1 MGVSRKAGLGFILV
15 TLFLDILGIGVV
27 VPVLPRLV
35 ASFVGDDTAKGSQLV
50 GYLTATYS
58 LMQFIFAPMLGSLSD
73 RFGRR
78 PVLLVSLLGSTIG
91 YSLLAFAPSL
101 GWFFAG
107 RIVAGICG
115 ASFGAATA
123 YIADVSPPEKRAQ
136 NFGLMG
142 MAFGLGF
149 IAGPSMGGMLGHYDL
164 RLPFVLAAALSLANA
179 VYGLLVLPESLAPDH
194 RRPFSWASSN
204 PFGTLKALYR
214 YEAVLGL
221 ASSLFFLALAQRG
234 LESVWVLYTKHR
246 YEWSMRQTALSL
258 AYVGLLT
265 GAVQGG
271 LVRRVIPRWGERRAM
286 IIGTLVA
293 VVTFPLYGVV
303 TKEWAWT
310 LYLILALGAVGGLI
324 EPSAQ
329 GLMSKAVPPNEQGM
343 LQGGLASL
351 RSLTSVFG
359 PLLGTNLFSYF
370 ISARAPVN
378 LPGAPFF
385 SGAVLLLI
393 ALFLALWSFSRS
405 PVVET
410 AETAGARVVATQ
422 SEGES

>member
-15 TLFLDILGIGVV
+15 TLFLDVLGIGVV

-35 ASFVGDDTAKGSQLV
+35 ASFVGDDTAKGSQLA
-50 GYLTATYS
+50 GYLTAAYS

-78 PVLLVSLLGSTIG
+78 PVVLVSLLGSTIG

-101 GWFFAG
+101 EWFFAG

-123 YIADVSPPEKRAQ
+123 YIADISPPEKRAQ
-136 NFGLMG
+136 NFGLIG

-149 IAGPSMGGMLGHYDL
+149 IAGPTMGGVLGHYDL

-179 VYGLLVLPESLAPDH
+179 VYGLLVLPESLAPGH

-204 PFGTLKALYR
+204 PLGTLKALYR

-246 YEWSMRQTALSL
+246 YDWSMRQTGLSL
-258 AYVGLLT
+258 AYVGLVT

-286 IIGTLVA
+286 LVGTIVA
-293 VVTFPLYGVV
+293 IVTFPLYGLV
-303 TKEWAWT
+303 TKGWM
-310 LYLILALGAVGGLI
+310 LYGILTLGAVGGLI

-370 ISARAPVN
+370 ISAEAPIN

-385 SGAVLLLI
+385 SGAVLLMI
-393 ALFLALWSFSRS
+393 ALFLALWSFNRS
-405 PVVET
+405 PVVQA
-410 AETAGARVVATQ
+410 AEISRAPVVATQ
-422 SEGES
+422 SEGEN